1 MVLSDYKP
9 ILSYGVMGGQYQP
22 VGHVHV
28 LNNIF
33 DYNMNPQEALD
44 FPRAFHFN
52 NTYMLELGIDK
63 SVEDQLKKNGHE
75 TVRVND
81 THGGGQAIMI
91 NWKEGLLI
99 GGSDSRKDGFALG
112 I

>member
-1 MVLSDYKP
+1 MVLSNNKP

-52 NTYMLELGIDK
+52 NIYQLELGVNNNI
-63 SVEDQLKKNGHE
+63 EYQLKKNGHN
-75 TVRVND
+75 TSRVTD
-81 THGGGQAIMI
+81 THGGGQAIRI

-99 GGSDSRKDGFALG
+99 GGSDFRKDGYALG
-112 I
+112 L

>member
-1 MVLSDYKP
+1 MK
-9 ILSYGVMGGQYQP
+9 
-22 VGHVHV
+22 
-28 LNNIF
+28 
-33 DYNMNPQEALD
+33 LD

-52 NTYMLELGIDK
+52 NIYRLEFGVDK
-63 SVEDQLKKNGHE
+63 KIEDQLKKYGHK
-75 TVRVND
+75 TSRITD